1 MLFGSQF
8 RGRGPGSRFAPGVQR
23 RAPFGGNGPPT
34 FDSGRF
40 GLRDD
45 VTFLGDWQPRRQG
58 QRQTQLS
65 SQRSD
70 TMAISNQRF
79 QGFGSQSMMLREA
92 LQPLHAAGRIRTF
105 RSRTRSWRQP
115 NARSRG
121 RIPANPEVVRQGF
134 IQRFTGQ
141 RQSADTSRRQ
151 PQVISNR
158 QAHVVSRVSLSGR
171 HSVETPRQL
180 AVRENPNIRKTFVTS
195 QGFHTGPSQPRR
207 ITTDQRSSLN
217 GQSSQVV
224 SQSARPAVTHSK
236 PTFVSPVLASN
247 SHTVG
252 SPVNHAVPQSAP
264 HQFVKPQV
272 QHVASHVSHAGKTQ
286 PTQNI
291 LSSAHA
297 TGTVVSSLPVA
308 QPKAVVSPIVI
319 NPKPAPVA
327 SQAVQSTE
335 VTGEATLED
344 DLALI
349 NAIVALL
356 QAAGSNLQLTVPAAA
371 PVQSV
376 GHAPQAIGTGQF
388 GRAMYPGMISPW
400 MGAPLGSVHYQELM
414 FGDTTD
420 PADILA
426 TTTAAPNI
434 TVGNMS
440 EPILNASIVTA
451 AVKVAAPEQIPAPQG
466 EGITPVSVS
475 EVPVSTA
482 PTEVVKLKS
491 ENSIKTE
498 IKIDAKIR
506 EEVPTLKL
514 EPLPETVV
522 HIKPAK
528 ETVKHENK
536 QKLAGVEA
544 LKAKGLDLVKIVSDA
559 LTAAS
564 YPTKLRK
571 ALIKEL
577 SNVLGPNSGKNPITE
592 VVADTNSGDIVVAD
606 VASAT
611 TMSPD
616 FVSTTAKIEKTNTY
630 TTPLPLETDIV
641 TDRLPT
647 AADLGIVL
655 KNIPIEATTKSPTK
669 VEIKEPTVV
678 VLNPEIVSTVR
689 KVVED
694 IVANKKK
701 ALNSI
706 VKNKNYGNFVSKYE
720 AGPHM
725 ADKTIVVVKDVT
737 IENSVKEV
745 PLNADGAKIELAASG
760 LVKES
765 NNKES
770 LTYPKVEIKTANMA
784 EESKVKE
791 LITQPIVLLKPSD
804 ATKESK
810 VAEVIAHPKVLL
822 KPSDA
827 TKESKVAEV
836 IAHPKVLLKP
846 SDVTKESKV
855 AEVIAHPK
863 VLLKPSDATKESKV
877 AEVIA
882 HPKVLLKPS
891 DATKE
896 SKVAEVIAHPKILLK
911 PSDATKE
918 SKVAEVIVQPKIELK
933 TSDAMNEPK
942 MKEMIALTT
951 SDVVKDITV
960 KEIVPLL
967 NVEVKPLDTVQES
980 KVKDVIGNPEL
991 DLNPINIVS
1000 ESKAKEVAAVAKVEL
1015 KLSDVAK
1022 ENMPKEVVVYPK
1034 VETKPLDLIKE
1045 SQVNEVAATPTVDLN
1060 PSETVKESMASAVV
1074 TYPAIESKQ
1083 ADTKKESKV
1092 VDKVVG
1098 LPIALLE
1105 GDNSNTIGSA
1115 KPVSKPAFEIVLES
1129 LVTQSGGGVEFL
1141 SRPVHSVDP
1150 AIVNQLTAVP
1160 KLASVENKAF
1170 TRQPIFPETI
1180 KAESIVKNTSTTESI
1195 VPAKAVETNADKT
1208 SADKAVN
1215 VSANI
1220 PKDSILQQIDLLSLA
1235 KELSLISNGTDITQ
1249 YLSDP
1254 LFVKVLEDIVTQT
1267 LSAEANKQGKK
1278 TKPKNKPTTTVK
1290 PKVSTEEIEIELE
1303 DIVTT
1308 TSMPS
1313 STSVDIIIESTT
1325 TPTV

>member
-45 VTFLGDWQPRRQG
+45 VTFLGDWQQRRQG

-65 SQRSD
+65 SQRPD
-70 TMAISNQRF
+70 NMAIPNQRF

-92 LQPLHAAGRIRTF
+92 HQPLHAAGRIGTF

-115 NARSRG
+115 AARPRG
-121 RIPANPEVVRQGF
+121 RIPANPEVVGQGF

-141 RQSADTSRRQ
+141 RQSADINRRQ

-207 ITTDQRSSLN
+207 ITTVQRSSST

-236 PTFVSPVLASN
+236 STFVSPVLAST

-252 SPVNHAVPQSAP
+252 SQVNHAVPQSAQ
-264 HQFVKPQV
+264 HQFVRPQV

-291 LSSAHA
+291 LSSAQAA

-308 QPKAVVSPIVI
+308 QPKPVVSPIVI

-327 SQAVQSTE
+327 SQAVQSTG
-335 VTGEATLED
+335 VKGEPTLED

-349 NAIVALL
+349 NAIVAIL

-371 PVQSV
+371 PVQPV
-376 GHAPQAIGTGQF
+376 GHASQAIGTGQS

-400 MGAPLGSVHYQELM
+400 MGAQLGSVHYQELM

-475 EVPVSTA
+475 EVPISTA

-506 EEVPTLKL
+506 KEVPTLKL

-577 SNVLGPNSGKNPITE
+577 SNVLGRSSDKNPITE

-630 TTPLPLETDIV
+630 TTPLPVETDIV

-706 VKNKNYGNFVSKYE
+706 VKNNNYGNIVSKYE

-791 LITQPIVLLKPSD
+791 VITQPIVLLKPSD

-836 IAHPKVLLKP
+836 IAHPKVLLK
-846 SDVTKESKV
+846 
-855 AEVIAHPK
+855 
-863 VLLKPSDATKESKV
+863 LSDATKESKV

-882 HPKVLLKPS
+882 HPKVLLKPLDATKES
-891 DATKE
+891 KFAEVIAHPKVLLKPLDATKE
-896 SKVAEVIAHPKILLK
+896 SKVAEVIAHPK
-911 PSDATKE
+911 
-918 SKVAEVIVQPKIELK
+918 
-933 TSDAMNEPK
+933 
-942 MKEMIALTT
+942 
-951 SDVVKDITV
+951 
-960 KEIVPLL
+960 
-967 NVEVKPLDTVQES
+967 
-980 KVKDVIGNPEL
+980 
-991 DLNPINIVS
+991 
-1000 ESKAKEVAAVAKVEL
+1000 
-1015 KLSDVAK
+1015 
-1022 ENMPKEVVVYPK
+1022 Y
-1034 VETKPLDLIKE
+1034 
-1045 SQVNEVAATPTVDLN
+1045 
-1060 PSETVKESMASAVV
+1060 
-1074 TYPAIESKQ
+1074 Y
-1083 ADTKKESKV
+1083 
-1092 VDKVVG
+1092 
-1098 LPIALLE
+1098 
-1105 GDNSNTIGSA
+1105 
-1115 KPVSKPAFEIVLES
+1115 
-1129 LVTQSGGGVEFL
+1129 
-1141 SRPVHSVDP
+1141 
-1150 AIVNQLTAVP
+1150 
-1160 KLASVENKAF
+1160 
-1170 TRQPIFPETI
+1170 
-1180 KAESIVKNTSTTESI
+1180 
-1195 VPAKAVETNADKT
+1195 
-1208 SADKAVN
+1208 
-1215 VSANI
+1215 
-1220 PKDSILQQIDLLSLA
+1220 
-1235 KELSLISNGTDITQ
+1235 
-1249 YLSDP
+1249 
-1254 LFVKVLEDIVTQT
+1254 
-1267 LSAEANKQGKK
+1267 
-1278 TKPKNKPTTTVK
+1278 
-1290 PKVSTEEIEIELE
+1290 
-1303 DIVTT
+1303 
-1308 TSMPS
+1308 
-1313 STSVDIIIESTT
+1313 
-1325 TPTV
+1325 